1 MKMKMKMKNL
11 YKIIKYKIWGNNK
24 KKKKKI
30 MELNEKLISGYLYY
44 YITFLLFVSLSIC
57 LSLIPPTV
65 YSEEERKNFFF
76 PFLFV

>member
-24 KKKKKI
+24 RKKKI

-57 LSLIPPTV
+57 LSLIPHG
-65 YSEEERKNFFF
+65 
-76 PFLFV
+76 L

>member
-1 MKMKMKMKNL
+1 MGKQQKE
-11 YKIIKYKIWGNNK
+11 
-24 KKKKKI
+24 KKKI

-44 YITFLLFVSLSIC
+44 YITFLFLVSLSIC

-65 YSEEERKNFFF
+65 YSEEERKKFFF